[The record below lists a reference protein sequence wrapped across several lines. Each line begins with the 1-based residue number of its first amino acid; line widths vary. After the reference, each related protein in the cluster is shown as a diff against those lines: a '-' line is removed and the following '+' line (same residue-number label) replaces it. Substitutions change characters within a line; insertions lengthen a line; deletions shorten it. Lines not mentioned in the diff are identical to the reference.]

1 MSLVLAYALADN
13 NGKSALCY
21 SECGCD
27 MWLRLQSA
35 AYKNPQ
41 MYCYR
46 TSLSITG
53 TFHHTVYS
61 CRFKLVWFSYVG
73 NKKRTSAECPSC
85 SFYTLIVNGDCL
97 KMIKCSLN
105 ICLLYWYTNISR
117 CFVCTSL
124 QGLLSVTW
132 ESCLNRSW
140 HLSYMMTGS
149 KLQCKSVHA
158 ACLFLYGW
166 C

>member
-1 MSLVLAYALADN
+1 MGKVLCVTLNVVAI
-13 NGKSALCY
+13 
-21 SECGCD
+21 CGWGD
-27 MWLRLQSA
+27 KLQRIKTPRCIA
-35 AYKNPQ
+35 IGPHCLLQ
-41 MYCYR
+41 EH
-46 TSLSITG
+46 SII
-53 TFHHTVYS
+53 YS
-61 CRFKLVWFSYVG
+61 CLFKLVWFSYVG

-105 ICLLYWYTNISR
+105 VCLLYWYTNISC